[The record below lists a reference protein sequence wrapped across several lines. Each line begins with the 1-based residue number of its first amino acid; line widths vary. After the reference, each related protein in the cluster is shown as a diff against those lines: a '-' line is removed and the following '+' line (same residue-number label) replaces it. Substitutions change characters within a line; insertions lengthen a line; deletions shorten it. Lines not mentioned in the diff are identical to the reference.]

1 LSEPLSSAA
10 PAAGSRRTPPSTSL
24 RRIAGADDVVEPIM
38 FLLGADS
45 RSTTGQTLWA
55 NGGAYKP

>member
-1 LSEPLSSAA
+1 
-10 PAAGSRRTPPSTSL
+10 
-24 RRIAGADDVVEPIM
+24 M

>member
-1 LSEPLSSAA
+1 
-10 PAAGSRRTPPSTSL
+10 
-24 RRIAGADDVVEPIM
+24 VVEPIM